1 MHPPPQSNL
10 LVLHPA
16 AFAVQLP
23 HVPAHPPRPPHAHPS
38 TPPPRPRAPHAHPT
52 PTPTPL
58 TPNPH
63 APSRALMR
71 ACRLALRGSGEG
83 GGGFEGGGRRRVCV
97 HTAAV
102 AAPHLHPDVH
112 ATPQGQ
118 GGRVGQRLQDIM
130 RRDKPEKE
138 PARSMEYFV
147 SYYSTLYNVIMGLY
161 TIDTPH
167 NTYHCM
173 YTLTRGHAPQGTHYT
188 LSLIHL
194 HARRCPMSVQPAG
207 GPAISTLRPSLAPTG
222 FTLFDECQ
230 RRGSVIST
238 VRRSLVDWLRIHS
251 S

>member
-1 MHPPPQSNL
+1 
-10 LVLHPA
+10 
-16 AFAVQLP
+16 
-23 HVPAHPPRPPHAHPS
+23 
-38 TPPPRPRAPHAHPT
+38 
-52 PTPTPL
+52 
-58 TPNPH
+58 
-63 APSRALMR
+63 MR

-83 GGGFEGGGRRRVCV
+83 GGGVEGGGRRRVCV

-167 NTYHCM
+167 STYHCM
-173 YTLTRGHAPQGTHYT
+173 YTLTRGHAEP
-188 LSLIHL
+188 
-194 HARRCPMSVQPAG
+194 RVRV
-207 GPAISTLRPSLAPTG
+207 
-222 FTLFDECQ
+222 
-230 RRGSVIST
+230 T
-238 VRRSLVDWLRIHS
+238 VEHGHE
-251 S
+251 